1 MKKLIRLEWMKISGY
16 RTFWVFLGLYVLLI
30 FSVYYGFD
38 SVLKLGI
45 NMSSVY
51 RFPDVWYYVAYVSS
65 WFAPIL
71 GLMMINLVANE
82 FTFKTLRQEIIDGL
96 SRSEFLAAKLGFAAI
111 ISIGAGLIAL
121 IAGLTIGLLKG
132 DQGFTQELF
141 SQLDYILRICWVCFG
156 MMSAGIL
163 ITLLFKRSALA
174 ILIFLALFWIAEP
187 LAGRIWLADIYPYFP
202 LNSLDEFISSPISLE
217 SPVPNFGRIPT
228 QTGVLIAGLIWPIV
242 FNLISF
248 QLIRSKDL

>member
-1 MKKLIRLEWMKISGY
+1 MKRLVQLEWMKVSGY
-16 RTFWVFLGLYVLLI
+16 RTFWVFLGMYVLLI
-30 FSVYYGFD
+30 FLVYYGFD

-45 NMSSVY
+45 SMGSVY

-71 GLMMINLVANE
+71 GLMMINIMANE

-96 SRSEFLAAKLGFAAI
+96 SRTEFLAAKLAFAAI
-111 ISIGAGLIAL
+111 ISIVAGLEAL
-121 IAGLTIGLLKG
+121 LAGLSIGLFKG
-132 DQGFTQELF
+132 DQGFTKELF
-141 SQLDYILRICWVCFG
+141 FQLDYLLRISWVFFG
-156 MMSAGIL
+156 MMSAAIL
-163 ITLLFKRSALA
+163 ITLLLRRSALA
-174 ILIFLALFWIAEP
+174 ILIFLAMYWIAEP

-202 LNSLDEFISSPISLE
+202 LNSLDEFITSPISLE

-228 QTGVLIAGLIWPIV
+228 QTGVLIAGLIWPVV

-248 QLIRSKDL
+248 QLIKSKDL